1 MSDFDL
7 DRLGDVWRQQPD
19 AAELE
24 RLRRTAV
31 KVARRARWGRIVD
44 IVATVAITSV
54 VLLLVWS
61 NPQKNTIV
69 VGLATIVL
77 LLLGQRRQR
86 RLRQVELR
94 NLTGDTEEMIAQ
106 SIERIETTIRHNRL
120 TLIGLGPIVLLAM
133 IFAATTDRGS
143 DAVLASL
150 RDQPWFRFVWYGVWI
165 AAVAGFVVFTLLAI
179 RRGRREVERLT
190 AMRDS
195 YHQERKSAV
204 PH

>member
-31 KVARRARWGRIVD
+31 KVARRARWGRIIDV
-44 IVATVAITSV
+44 VATVAVTSV
-54 VLLLVWS
+54 VLLLVWA

-69 VGLATIVL
+69 VGTGVVL
-77 LLLGQRRQR
+77 LLLFSQRRQR
-86 RLRQVELR
+86 RLRQVELQS
-94 NLTGDTEEMIAQ
+94 LTGDTEQMIAQ
-106 SIERIETTIRHNRL
+106 SVERIETAIRHNRL
-120 TLIGLGPIVLLAM
+120 TLIGIGPIALLTI

-150 RDQPWFRFVWYGVWI
+150 RDLPWFRFVWYGGWA
-165 AAVAGFVVFTLLAI
+165 AAVAVFVVFSVLAI

-195 YHQERKSAV
+195 YRQERKGMAE
-204 PH
+204 H